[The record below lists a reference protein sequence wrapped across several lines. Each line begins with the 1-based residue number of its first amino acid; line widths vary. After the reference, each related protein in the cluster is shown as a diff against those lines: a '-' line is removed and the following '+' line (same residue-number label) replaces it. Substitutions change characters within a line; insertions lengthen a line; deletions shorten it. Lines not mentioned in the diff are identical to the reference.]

1 MRDRRGGSL
10 DANRN
15 GLESHWALF
24 KRGLDGI
31 YHHVSVKHLSLYAG
45 EFSGATTPVHLD
57 TSEQMEGMV
66 QRAAGKRMT
75 YELLIGPVE
84 SRLQEGLTG

>member
-1 MRDRRGGSL
+1 MPTVTDLNPIGRCSSVAWTGFTTMS
-10 DANRN
+10 ASSTCPCTP
-15 GLESHWALF
+15 ESF
-24 KRGLDGI
+24 R
-31 YHHVSVKHLSLYAG
+31 
-45 EFSGATTPVHLD
+45 GATTPVHLD